1 VSLRGEGESRA
12 AAGGRRA
19 RIIAIA
25 NQKGGVG
32 KTTTAVNLATAFAE
46 AGRRVLLIDLDPQGN
61 ASTGLGFAADL
72 RGLTSYDLLRGDG
85 ELDSAMVPTVVLRLF
100 LVPASPDLAGI
111 ELEMGQEDRR
121 EFLLSRMIRGQV
133 DAFDEVL
140 IDCPPSLNLL
150 TINALVAAERVLVPL
165 QCEFY
170 ALEGLAQLMRT
181 VERVQQGLNPRLAL
195 EGVLLTMYDQRN
207 NLSDLVAADVRR
219 HFGAKVY
226 ATMIPRN
233 VRISEAPS
241 HGMPVLLYDPR
252 CAGSQA
258 YVQLAAEMM
267 PRAAD
272 AVGQDRGA
280 AA

>member
-1 VSLRGEGESRA
+1 VSLRGEGEPRA

-46 AGRRVLLIDLDPQGN
+46 AGRRVLVIDLDPQGN
-61 ASTGLGFAADL
+61 ASTGLGFAVEA
-72 RGLTSYDLLRGDG
+72 RGLTTYDLLRGDSG
-85 ELDSAMVPTVVLRLF
+85 LDSVIVATAVPRLF
-100 LVPASPDLAGI
+100 LVPASADLAGI
-111 ELEMGQEDRR
+111 ELEMGQEERR
-121 EFLLSRMIRGQV
+121 EFLLANMIRGWV
-133 DAFDEVL
+133 GAFDEVL

-150 TINALVAAERVLVPL
+150 TINALVGAERVLVPL

-207 NLSDLVAADVRR
+207 NLSDMVAADVRR

-226 ATMIPRN
+226 TTMIPRN

-258 YVQLAAEMM
+258 YIQLAGEMM
-267 PRAAD
+267 R
-272 AVGQDRGA
+272 RGTGAEA

>member
-1 VSLRGEGESRA
+1 MSLRGEGEPRA
-12 AAGGRRA
+12 VAGGRRA

-46 AGRRVLLIDLDPQGN
+46 AGRRVLVIDLDPQGN
-61 ASTGLGFAADL
+61 ASTGLGFAVEA
-72 RGLTSYDLLRGDG
+72 RGLTTYDLLRGDSG
-85 ELDSAMVPTVVLRLF
+85 LDSVIVATAVPRLF
-100 LVPASPDLAGI
+100 LVPGSADLAGI

-121 EFLLSRMIRGQV
+121 EFLLANMIRGWV
-133 DAFDEVL
+133 GAFDEVL

-150 TINALVAAERVLVPL
+150 TINALVGAERVLVPL

-226 ATMIPRN
+226 TTMIPRN

-258 YVQLAAEMM
+258 YIQLAGEMM
-267 PRAAD
+267 R
-272 AVGQDRGA
+272 RGTGAEA